1 MITMKQVSK
10 ETFLEKAKSKHGD
23 KYDYSLIDDIFTTEN
38 KLSII
43 CPYHGIFQQNY
54 KKHSSILG
62 GILILT
68 LFLHLSIR

>member
-54 KKHSSILG
+54 KNIV
-62 GILILT
+62 
-68 LFLHLSIR
+68 